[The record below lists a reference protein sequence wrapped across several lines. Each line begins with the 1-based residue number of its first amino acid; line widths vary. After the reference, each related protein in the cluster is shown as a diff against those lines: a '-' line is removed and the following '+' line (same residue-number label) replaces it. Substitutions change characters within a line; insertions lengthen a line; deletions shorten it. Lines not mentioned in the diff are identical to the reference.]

1 MLRGRQ
7 MAFFQPYTQ
16 VMDGERM
23 LILRA
28 QRWISSRERKRRAK
42 WNFLLT
48 SNLSQISWSIW
59 RGYNEVNYWRLLQRP
74 SFKTSFGT

>member
-7 MAFFQPYTQ
+7 MTFFQPYTL
-16 VMDGERM
+16 VMGGDRM

-28 QRWISSRERKRRAK
+28 QRWISWRERKRRAK

-48 SNLSQISWSIW
+48 SKLSQISWSI
-59 RGYNEVNYWRLLQRP
+59 RRENNEV
-74 SFKTSFGT
+74 